1 MVYIHLYKNGIR
13 EYIVN
18 ICIYSLHIW
27 ILVEISGGVICIL
40 RRRGCETANYEQ
52 IIDRNWARLYN
63 ICVYYI

>member
-1 MVYIHLYKNGIR
+1 MGNIHLYKNDIR

-27 ILVEISGGVICIL
+27 ILTESSGGRVWFL
-40 RRRGCETANYEQ
+40 GRRDCETANYEQ
-52 IIDRNWARLYN
+52 IIDRNWACLYN